1 VFASAEVGKGKV
13 ETVMKTYWWPL
24 SFSGLFFY
32 CAVPVLGSLVF
43 FSSNVWLQKWLEQA
57 ERLLAEFQAAT
68 INLNGA
74 PSPPSPL
81 SGTARRVIKEAE
93 ARVAHTDGQKVQ
105 AEACTARQ
113 QIQLGEDEE
122 S

>member
-1 VFASAEVGKGKV
+1 
-13 ETVMKTYWWPL
+13 MKTYWWPL

-32 CAVPVLGSLVF
+32 CAVPALGSLAF

-68 INLNGA
+68 VNLNGA
-74 PSPPSPL
+74 PSPPP
-81 SGTARRVIKEAE
+81 SGSARRVIEEAE
-93 ARVAHTDGQKVQ
+93 ARVAHADGQKDQ

-113 QIQLGEDEE
+113 QIQLG
-122 S
+122 SQCATIILVRLFVAVLSP